1 MGGDFLATPIRRNV
15 LITLRKNKNWVQK
28 DVVEKLKNDYGI
40 VISES
45 YYGMI
50 EQGVRT
56 PSLKVALSISELFD
70 VRTTEI
76 FLDIKTTKCCI

>member
-1 MGGDFLATPIRRNV
+1 MTTPIRRNV

-76 FLDIKTTKCCI
+76 FLDIKTTKCCV

>member
-1 MGGDFLATPIRRNV
+1 MATSIRRNV

-76 FLDIKTTKCCI
+76 FLDIKTTKCCV

>member
-1 MGGDFLATPIRRNV
+1 MATPIRRNV

-76 FLDIKTTKCCI
+76 FLDIKTTKCCV

>member
-1 MGGDFLATPIRRNV
+1 MATPIRRNV

-76 FLDIKTTKCCI
+76 FLDIKTTKCCF

>member
-1 MGGDFLATPIRRNV
+1 MATPFRRNV

-76 FLDIKTTKCCI
+76 FLDIKTTKCCV

>member
-1 MGGDFLATPIRRNV
+1 MVKPIRRNL

-28 DVVEKLKNDYGI
+28 DVVEKLKVDYGI
-40 VISES
+40 AISES

-76 FLDIKTTKCCI
+76 FLDTNTTKCCI

>member
-1 MGGDFLATPIRRNV
+1 MATPIRRNV